1 MLDALEQVVPDQVA
15 GLGLQGEAGPEPRR
29 LDVGAVSGLLHPGPC
44 RVVRPTPAVLVI
56 EGVAERIEGLP
67 PPGGC
72 DVQATKAD
80 FRQLLSQK
88 EGKPTNL
95 GLDSYPV
102 VTLREAREKALENR
116 RSIHWGHDPRAARVP
131 TFEAAVEK
139 VMAIHSPTWK
149 NPSRIAGQWRQTLR
163 DYAYPRIGRKR
174 VSEVAT
180 ADVLAILQP
189 IWSSKPAAARVV
201 RQRIGAVM
209 KWAVAKGYRSDNPAG
224 DAIAAAL
231 PRNGNATRHH
241 QALPHGEVSAALV
254 KVRNSGSHAGVRLA
268 LEFMVLTA
276 TRSNE
281 VRGATWDEFDHDVWT
296 IPASRMKAK
305 REHRV
310 PLSRRALEIFEEAR
324 KRHDDGEIV
333 FRGAKGGGINASM
346 FSGLLR
352 HLGIEGTPHGMRSSF
367 RDWCSETGVAREVAE
382 AALAHVV
389 KNKVEAAYARSDLLD
404 RRREVMQAWAG
415 YLASE
420 RRDPEAGPIR

>member
-1 MLDALEQVVPDQVA
+1 MRKRPLTAAFVA
-15 GLGLQGEAGPEPRR
+15 RVKTPGRYGDGGHGGLGLYLRVHRMTSGRVSRSWGQRIR
-29 LDVGAVSGLLHPGPC
+29 VG
-44 RVVRPTPAVLVI
+44 
-56 EGVAERIEGLP
+56 
-67 PPGGC
+67 
-72 DVQATKAD
+72 
-80 FRQLLSQK
+80 
-88 EGKPTNL
+88 GKPTNL
-95 GLDSYPV
+95 GLGSYPV
-102 VTLREAREKALENR
+102 VTLKEAREKALENR

-163 DYAYPRIGRKR
+163 DYAHPRIGRKR

-180 ADVLAILQP
+180 ADVLDILKP

-241 QALPHGEVSAALV
+241 QALPHGEVSAALA

-310 PLSRRALEIFEEAR
+310 PLSRRALEILEEAR

-352 HLGIEGTPHGMRSSF
+352 HLGIAGNASRDEVLVPRLVFGDGRGSRGGRS
-367 RDWCSETGVAREVAE
+367 GAGP
-382 AALAHVV
+382 
-389 KNKVEAAYARSDLLD
+389 
-404 RRREVMQAWAG
+404 RREEQGRGRVRPLGPAG
-415 YLASE
+415 
-420 RRDPEAGPIR
+420 PEARGHAGLGRVSRQRTSRPGGRTDPLSAGT

>member
-1 MLDALEQVVPDQVA
+1 MRKRPLTAAFVA
-15 GLGLQGEAGPEPRR
+15 RVKTPGRYGDGGHGGLGLYLRVHRMTSGRVSKSWGQRIR
-29 LDVGAVSGLLHPGPC
+29 VG
-44 RVVRPTPAVLVI
+44 
-56 EGVAERIEGLP
+56 
-67 PPGGC
+67 
-72 DVQATKAD
+72 
-80 FRQLLSQK
+80 
-88 EGKPTNL
+88 GKPTNL
-95 GLDSYPV
+95 GLGSYPV

-131 TFEAAVEK
+131 TFEAAVET

-149 NPSRIAGQWRQTLR
+149 DPSRIAGQWRQTLR
-163 DYAYPRIGRKR
+163 DYTYPRIGRKR

-180 ADVLAILQP
+180 ADVLDILKP

-241 QALPHGEVSAALV
+241 QALPHGEVAAALD

-310 PLSRRALEIFEEAR
+310 PLSRRALEILEEAR
-324 KRHDDGEIV
+324 KRHDDGGIV

-404 RRREVMQAWAG
+404 RRREVVEAWAA